1 MGRDGGDVQ
10 EGGDICILMADSCC
24 CIVLQKPTQHC
35 KAIILQL
42 KFFKKLKKRTKWGKK
57 HQLQTI
63 VLFIQ
68 KKRSFLSTR
77 DFPCFQAIFCEDV
90 GWRGYTSLS
99 VQWQLIPDTPAK
111 KFIVQFLT
119 LLAKGSLLRLN

>member
-1 MGRDGGDVQ
+1 M
-10 EGGDICILMADSCC
+10 LMVDSCC

-42 KFFKKLKKRTKWGKK
+42 KIFKKIKKTQQNEMVEETLASNHSPFYSEK
-57 HQLQTI
+57 I
-63 VLFIQ
+63 
-68 KKRSFLSTR
+68 SFLSTR

-111 KFIVQFLT
+111 RFIVQFLT

>member
-1 MGRDGGDVQ
+1 
-10 EGGDICILMADSCC
+10 MADSCC

-77 DFPCFQAIFCEDV
+77 DFPCFQAILCEVDGRRQEEEGFSLDSLPPV
-90 GWRGYTSLS
+90 GLPQHSTHGGQTYQSLICS
-99 VQWQLIPDTPAK
+99 LETLGIIPHALRAKTP
-111 KFIVQFLT
+111 V
-119 LLAKGSLLRLN
+119 

>member
-1 MGRDGGDVQ
+1 
-10 EGGDICILMADSCC
+10 MADSCC
-24 CIVLQKPTQHC
+24 CIVLQKPTQYC

-42 KFFKKLKKRTKWGKK
+42 KILKKIKKRTKWGKK

-63 VLFIQ
+63 LVLFIQ
-68 KKRSFLSTR
+68 KKKIISKGLSTR